1 MSGDLVGENDNRKRP
16 REASALGAER
26 TLQALVLLG
35 RSSEGLTIS
44 QMAAELG
51 TSRQVVY
58 RLVGSLQAA
67 GFALRGDDSKV
78 RLGLAVLDIARQVFP
93 TLRSVASPVLRRLA
107 DKTMATAHL
116 TVVSNDQ
123 AYALAVEEPS
133 FSDFHIAY
141 RVGATHPLD
150 RGAAGKAILQWRQ
163 LRSDPKRNESETY
176 QPNDRNFESQ
186 WVITVGELQFG
197 AKGIAY
203 AVRGVPGLEAS
214 VGVICLGD
222 LDESFAGPLVIR
234 AADEIASLLVN

>member
-1 MSGDLVGENDNRKRP
+1 MSGDVVRENSNRKRP
-16 REASALGAER
+16 HEANALGADR
-26 TLQALVLLG
+26 TLQALALLG

-93 TLRSVASPVLRRLA
+93 TLRSVAAPVLRGLA

-141 RVGATHPLD
+141 RVGATHPLE
-150 RGAAGKAILQWRQ
+150 RGAAGKAILEWRR
-163 LRSDPKRNESETY
+163 LSVDPMKNEYETS
-176 QPNDRNFESQ
+176 QSHEDNRGTQ
-186 WVITVGELQFG
+186 WVITEGELQYG